1 METEAAIV
9 RDTVTEPVI
18 EPTTITE
25 VPVSEPETITELVSE
40 PVSNP
45 ISESTSTIL
54 ETTIKPDSN
63 VISNSLEP
71 LPLQTVSSAI
81 VTESIKPSLVT
92 IASSTKAADDIAR
105 APVISSARTSSK
117 SVKKVVV
124 DAFNFNPET
133 DAPPGGLSYVRDSL
147 EPWKNH
153 NPEAR
158 IPAEVFEPKKS
169 YCVGVGGALRTFRK
183 AVSKKKKRFVAD
195 DFDLDL
201 SYITPKI
208 IAMGFPSVGREG
220 LYRNPLPEVQRF
232 FEKRHAGRY
241 RIYNLCSERAYDP
254 ADFLGRVA
262 RYPFDDHN
270 PCPLHVIAAFCE
282 DVDSWLTAHPDN
294 VAAIHCKAG
303 KGRTGLVIS
312 TYLMHCGFKASSEQ
326 ALKFFGMQRT
336 ANAKGVTIPSQMRYV
351 HYYEQILRLGFPVT
365 YTYKVNHIRFR
376 GVPVLDMGAS
386 LAKPWFQLYVDGAK
400 VFDYKKAMGGA
411 KKLHSFKKSEPYMDL
426 DLTAHDVRIAN
437 NVKMQVNNEGFS
449 STQKVCHLWLHTGF
463 ITRNVLVFGRGV
475 IDKVSKDTSGKKVPK
490 NFAIEIY
497 LHRVEAQPLGPMEAE
512 SDSGKK
518 TNSSKALVKGKSD
531 KNNTLGSSSS
541 GGSDLDSDTN

>member
-1 METEAAIV
+1 MEETSEPLVAEPSETESVPSADAIIVPNAVESVEIAAV
-9 RDTVTEPVI
+9 VPSTAVPETLPVV
-18 EPTTITE
+18 EPTSSLI
-25 VPVSEPETITELVSE
+25 VASD
-40 PVSNP
+40 
-45 ISESTSTIL
+45 ESG
-54 ETTIKPDSN
+54 KM
-63 VISNSLEP
+63 
-71 LPLQTVSSAI
+71 SSA
-81 VTESIKPSLVT
+81 VSISTPTK
-92 IASSTKAADDIAR
+92 SSDSTAR
-105 APVISSARTSSK
+105 APVISSARTPAK
-117 SVKKVVV
+117 STKKVVV
-124 DAFNFNPET
+124 DAFKFDPAT

-147 EPWKNH
+147 EPWKDH

-386 LAKPWFQLYVDGAK
+386 AAKPWFQLYVDGAK

-437 NVKMQVNNEGFS
+437 NVKIQVNNEGYS
-449 STQKVCHLWLHTGF
+449 STQKICHLWLHTGF

-497 LHRVEAQPLGPMEAE
+497 LHRVEDLPLGPMEDE
-512 SDSGKK
+512 SDSKK
-518 TNSSKALVKGKSD
+518 SGSSKALVTKS
-531 KNNTLGSSSS
+531 KTSEKSNPAN